1 MTDFT
6 VFPAIDMRAGKVV
19 RLEQGDPS
27 RQTNFGDDPKAWAQ
41 LWKDE
46 GAAWLHVINLSGAF
60 DEDSAPNLD
69 ALEDILEIG
78 LNIEYGGGIRDEESL
93 RIPLEMGVRRVYL
106 GTAAVQTPSLVDW
119 AIDRFGPA
127 RIAVDIGISD
137 KKVMVKGWQEPTQ
150 LSALEM
156 GKNIRKRGVEWCVLT
171 NVKRDGVSEGV
182 DFSSAIKLQQ
192 RSGLNVVVS
201 GGVSSSNDISR
212 ARKEGLAGI
221 IVGRALYAGE
231 ISLKDALAA
240 SVLEGGPFNLATG
253 SRNDHDR

>member
-46 GAAWLHVINLSGAF
+46 GATWLHVINLSGAF
-60 DEDSAPNLD
+60 DEDSATNLD

-78 LNIEYGGGIRDEESL
+78 LNIEYGGGIRDEEAL
-93 RIPLEMGVRRVYL
+93 RIPLEMGVCRVYL

-127 RIAVDIGISD
+127 RIAVDIGICD
-137 KKVMVKGWQEPTQ
+137 KKVMV
-150 LSALEM
+150 
-156 GKNIRKRGVEWCVLT
+156 
-171 NVKRDGVSEGV
+171 NVFEEHD
-182 DFSSAIKLQQ
+182 
-192 RSGLNVVVS
+192 
-201 GGVSSSNDISR
+201 
-212 ARKEGLAGI
+212 
-221 IVGRALYAGE
+221 
-231 ISLKDALAA
+231 LKPD
-240 SVLEGGPFNLATG
+240 
-253 SRNDHDR
+253 